1 MVIMAL
7 VQKIK
12 IEISFDE
19 LCEVCDTFVDVP
31 NFAFNRAAK
40 TFYSVLNVV
49 IEKLLKKQLSKR
61 NTPKF
66 CLTFEYF
73 EAHFLEYWLVNLEGV
88 QPTSPLQNFINKLN
102 QKLA

>member
-1 MVIMAL
+1 MSL
-7 VQKIK
+7 VPKIK
-12 IEISFDE
+12 IEVSFEE
-19 LCEVCDTFVDVP
+19 LCEVCDTFARIP
-31 NFAFNRAAK
+31 NFAFNRGVK

-66 CLTFEYF
+66 SITFEYF
-73 EAHFLEYWLVNLEGV
+73 EAHFLEYWLVNLEGIH
-88 QPTSPLQNFINKLN
+88 PTSPLQNFINKLN